1 MMNFAGCHGI
11 FGGMMGGGMFFYGFI
26 FLLIIAVII
35 YLISHKNQTNQPE
48 ALKILDSEYA
58 KGNISDEDYKK
69 RKENLLN

>member
-11 FGGMMGGGMFFYGFI
+11 FSGMMGGGMFFYGFI

-69 RKENLLN
+69 RKENLLS